1 TIGYV
6 GTIGHHLLSQTESN
20 PGNAQLCL
28 QTPGCGPFGENTIYH
43 LNNGQTVYG
52 TRPYGVTS
60 GRYLSQGILD
70 FGEVQW
76 MQTWANSNYNSLQ
89 ISANRTI
96 GALHLLAAYTWSKSI
111 DDSSGFGDVDINPY
125 NHRLSRALSAFDIPQ
140 NFVVS
145 YSYDL
150 PFSRWFGKHRL
161 SDGWQFSGI
170 TRFSSGLPI
179 LLGDSSDPSLCGCSG
194 ADVPNFNGQPIHF
207 YNPRSSSNFAYFST
221 SSFSPAQLGVL
232 GTANRRFFVGPGLN
246 NTDLALHK
254 FTRIT
259 ERFGT
264 EFRAEFFNVFNHA
277 QFLNP
282 GGDIN
287 SSNFGLVTAARD
299 PRIGQLALKLQF

>member
-1 TIGYV
+1 
-6 GTIGHHLLSQTESN
+6 
-20 PGNAQLCL
+20 
-28 QTPGCGPFGENTIYH
+28 
-43 LNNGQTVYG
+43 
-52 TRPYGVTS
+52 
-60 GRYLSQGILD
+60 
-70 FGEVQW
+70 
-76 MQTWANSNYNSLQ
+76 
-89 ISANRTI
+89 
-96 GALHLLAAYTWSKSI
+96 
-111 DDSSGFGDVDINPY
+111 
-125 NHRLSRALSAFDIPQ
+125 
-140 NFVVS
+140 VVS

-150 PFSRWFGKHRL
+150 PFAKWFGKHRL

-207 YNPRSSSNFAYFST
+207 YNPRSSSNFLYFST
-221 SSFSPAQLGVL
+221 SNFSPAQLGIL
-232 GTANRRFFVGPGLN
+232 GTANQRFFVGPGLN

-259 ERFGT
+259 ERFGV

-277 QFLNP
+277 QFQNP

-287 SSNFGLVTAARD
+287 SSNFGLVTSARD